1 MLRSLDTRRARA
13 HDAVVK
19 EILADVDRWRRQGR
33 RVALA
38 RVIDVEGSGPRDPG
52 ATMAVSE
59 DGEVAGS
66 VSGGCV
72 EGAVMEAASE
82 SLATGERGLL
92 TFGYSDADAFAVGLT
107 CGGTVHLYI
116 EPLEWA
122 PDVQEV
128 LLAALRDDAPIALA
142 TIVAGKGV
150 GAKLLYRPGEP
161 LIGSLGTP
169 ELDVVAAR
177 DAAGEL
183 AAGSSRL
190 RHYGG
195 RGEIGRD
202 EVSVFIESFV
212 APARMIIFGA
222 VDFTAALVR
231 TARVMGFRVTVCDAR
246 PAFATNARFPLADAV
261 VVDWPDRYLRGLT
274 DALTPRD
281 AVCVLTHDSK
291 FDVPAILAALDTAVG
306 YLGALGSRRTHI
318 DRLARLRGAGV
329 NDGALARLHAPIG
342 LDLGARTPEE
352 TAISIC
358 AEIISVRTGR
368 TDIRPL
374 SDTERPIHDSLVGTT
389 AMGGVGTTAM
399 GGVGTTAMGGVGTP
413 TLARTV

>member
-1 MLRSLDTRRARA
+1 MLRSLDTDGGWAQ
-13 HDAVVK
+13 DAVVK
-19 EILADVDRWRRQGR
+19 EILGDVGRWHQQGR

-38 RVIDVEGSGPRDPG
+38 RVIDVEGSGPREPG

-72 EGAVMEAASE
+72 EGAVMEAALE
-82 SLATGERGLL
+82 TLATGDRGLL

-107 CGGTVHLYI
+107 CGGTVHLYV
-116 EPLEWA
+116 EPLDWA
-122 PDVQEV
+122 PDLHDSFV
-128 LLAALRDDAPIALA
+128 AALIADAPVALA
-142 TIVAGKGV
+142 TVVAGVGV

-161 LIGSLGTP
+161 LIGTLGTP
-169 ELDVVAAR
+169 ELDAVAAR

-195 RGEIGRD
+195 RGEVGRD
-202 EVSVFIESFV
+202 EVAVFIESFV
-212 APARMIIFGA
+212 SPARMIIFGA

-246 PAFATNARFPLADAV
+246 RAFATTARFPLADEV
-261 VVDWPDRYLRGLT
+261 VVAWPDRYLKSLG
-274 DALTPRD
+274 DALTSRD

-291 FDVPAILAALDTAVG
+291 FDVPAIVAALGTGVG
-306 YLGALGSRRTHI
+306 YLGALGSRRTHA
-318 DRLARLRGAGV
+318 DRLARLREAGV
-329 NDGALARLHAPIG
+329 SEGELARLHAPIG

-368 TDIRPL
+368 SDIRPL
-374 SDTERPIHDSLVGTT
+374 TDTERPIHDLLFETPSLT
-389 AMGGVGTTAM
+389 
-399 GGVGTTAMGGVGTP
+399 
-413 TLARTV
+413 RTV

>member
-19 EILADVDRWRRQGR
+19 EILGDVDRWRQQGR

-72 EGAVMEAASE
+72 EGAVMEAALE
-82 SLATGERGLL
+82 SLATGDRGLL

-122 PDVQEV
+122 PDVQDA
-128 LLAALRDDAPIALA
+128 LLAALRADVPVALA
-142 TIVAGKGV
+142 TVVAGRGV

-161 LIGSLGTP
+161 LIGSLGTA

-212 APARMIIFGA
+212 APARMIIVGA

-246 PAFATNARFPLADAV
+246 PAFATNARFPLADEV

-274 DALTPRD
+274 DAL
-281 AVCVLTHDSK
+281 CVLTHDSK
-291 FDVPAILAALDTAVG
+291 FDVPAIVAALDTAVG

-318 DRLARLRGAGV
+318 DRLARLREAGV
-329 NDGALARLHAPIG
+329 SEVDLARLHAPIG

-374 SDTERPIHDSLVGTT
+374 TDSERPIHDSLVGT
-389 AMGGVGTTAM
+389 AMGGVVA
-399 GGVGTTAMGGVGTP
+399 P
-413 TLARTV
+413 TLTRTV

>member
-1 MLRSLDTRRARA
+1 MLRSLDTRGGQA

-19 EILADVDRWRRQGR
+19 EILGDVDRWRQQGR

-38 RVIDVEGSGPRDPG
+38 RVIDVEGSGPREPG

-59 DGEVAGS
+59 NGEVAGS

-72 EGAVMEAASE
+72 EGAVMEAALE
-82 SLATGERGLL
+82 SLATGDRGLL

-107 CGGTVHLYI
+107 CGGTVHLYV
-116 EPLEWA
+116 EPLDW
-122 PDVQEV
+122 PLDVQNALV
-128 LLAALRDDAPIALA
+128 AALTADAPVALA
-142 TIVAGKGV
+142 TVVAGKGV

-161 LIGSLGTP
+161 LIGTLGTA

-177 DAAGEL
+177 DTAGEL

-231 TARVMGFRVTVCDAR
+231 MARVMGFRVTVCDAR
-246 PAFATNARFPLADAV
+246 PAFATAARFPLADEV
-261 VVDWPDRYLRGLT
+261 VVDWPDRHLRGLGE
-274 DALTPRD
+274 ALTPRD

-291 FDVPAILAALDTAVG
+291 FDVPAIVAALETEVG
-306 YLGALGSRRTHI
+306 YLGALGSRRTHV
-318 DRLARLRGAGV
+318 DRLTRLREAGV
-329 NDGALARLHAPIG
+329 GDDGLARLHAPIG

-374 SDTERPIHDSLVGTT
+374 TDTERPIHDSLVGT
-389 AMGGVGTTAM
+389 
-399 GGVGTTAMGGVGTP
+399 P
-413 TLARTV
+413 TLTRTG

>member
-1 MLRSLDTRRARA
+1 MLRSLDTCDGWA

-19 EILADVDRWRRQGR
+19 EILGDVDRWRRQGR

-38 RVIDVEGSGPRDPG
+38 RVIDVEGSGPREPG

-72 EGAVMEAASE
+72 EGAVMEAALE
-82 SLATGERGLL
+82 SLASGERGLL

-116 EPLEWA
+116 EPLDWA
-122 PDVQEV
+122 PDVQDV
-128 LLAALRDDAPIALA
+128 LLAALREDAPVALA
-142 TIVAGKGV
+142 TVVAGKGI
-150 GAKLLYRPGEP
+150 GSKLLYRPGEP
-161 LIGSLGTP
+161 LSGSLGTA

-246 PAFATNARFPLADAV
+246 PAFATHARFPLADEV

-274 DALTPRD
+274 DALTSRD

-291 FDVPAILAALDTAVG
+291 FDVPAIVAALDTGVG
-306 YLGALGSRRTHI
+306 YLGALGSRRTHA
-318 DRLARLRGAGV
+318 DRLARLREAGV
-329 NDGALARLHAPIG
+329 SEGALDRLHAPIG

-374 SDTERPIHDSLVGTT
+374 TDTERPIHDSLT
-389 AMGGVGTTAM
+389 
-399 GGVGTTAMGGVGTP
+399 VGTTAMGGVGTP
-413 TLARTV
+413 ALTGTV

>member
-1 MLRSLDTRRARA
+1 MLRSLDTCRGWA

-19 EILADVDRWRRQGR
+19 EILGDVDRWRQQGR

-38 RVIDVEGSGPRDPG
+38 RVIDVEGSGPREPG

-72 EGAVMEAASE
+72 EGAVMEAALEAIAS
-82 SLATGERGLL
+82 GERGLL

-107 CGGTVHLYI
+107 CGGTVRLYV
-116 EPLEWA
+116 EPLDWA
-122 PDVQEV
+122 PDIQDSLV
-128 LLAALRDDAPIALA
+128 AALVADAPVALA
-142 TIVAGKGV
+142 TVVAGAGV
-150 GAKLLYRPGEP
+150 GAKLLYRTGQP
-161 LIGSLGTP
+161 LIGTLGTP
-169 ELDVVAAR
+169 ELDAVAAR

-246 PAFATNARFPLADAV
+246 PAFATTARFPLADEV
-261 VVDWPDRYLRGLT
+261 VVDWPDRYLKGLG

-291 FDVPAILAALDTAVG
+291 FDVPAIVAALATAVG
-306 YLGALGSRRTHI
+306 YLGALGSRRTHA
-318 DRLARLRGAGV
+318 DRLSRLREAGISEH
-329 NDGALARLHAPIG
+329 DLARLHAPIG

-374 SDTERPIHDSLVGTT
+374 TDTERPIHDALFE
-389 AMGGVGTTAM
+389 
-399 GGVGTTAMGGVGTP
+399 TP
-413 TLARTV
+413 TLTRTV

>member
-1 MLRSLDTRRARA
+1 MLRSLDSCRARA

-19 EILADVDRWRRQGR
+19 EILGDVDRWRLQGR

-38 RVIDVEGSGPRDPG
+38 RVIDVEGSGPREPG
-52 ATMAVSE
+52 ATMAVS
-59 DGEVAGS
+59 DGGEVAGS

-72 EGAVMEAASE
+72 EGAVMEAALE
-82 SLATGERGLL
+82 SLATGDRGLL

-107 CGGTVHLYI
+107 CGGTVHLYV
-116 EPLEWA
+116 EPLDWA
-122 PDVQEV
+122 VDVRDSLV
-128 LLAALRDDAPIALA
+128 AALSANVPVALA
-142 TIVAGKGV
+142 TVVAGAGV

-161 LIGSLGTP
+161 LIGTLGTP

-231 TARVMGFRVTVCDAR
+231 MARVMGFRVTVCDAR
-246 PAFATNARFPLADAV
+246 PAFATTARFPLADEV
-261 VVDWPDRYLRGLT
+261 VVDWPDRYLRGLREP
-274 DALTPRD
+274 LTARD

-291 FDVPAILAALDTAVG
+291 FDVPAIVAALDTEVG
-306 YLGALGSRRTHI
+306 YLGALGSRRTHH
-318 DRLARLRGAGV
+318 DRLTRLREAGITDLGV
-329 NDGALARLHAPIG
+329 ARLHAPIG

-352 TAISIC
+352 TAVSIC

-368 TDIRPL
+368 TDIKPL
-374 SDTERPIHDSLVGTT
+374 TDSDRPIHDALL
-389 AMGGVGTTAM
+389 
-399 GGVGTTAMGGVGTP
+399 GTP
-413 TLARTV
+413 TLTRTA

>member
-1 MLRSLDTRRARA
+1 MLRSLDTCGGRA

-19 EILADVDRWRRQGR
+19 EILGDIDRWRREGR
-33 RVALA
+33 RIALA
-38 RVIDVEGSGPRDPG
+38 RVIDVEGSGPREPG

-72 EGAVMEAASE
+72 EGAVMEAALE
-82 SLATGERGLL
+82 NLGTGERGLI
-92 TFGYSDADAFAVGLT
+92 TFGYSDEDAFAVGLT
-107 CGGTVHLYI
+107 CGGTVHLYV
-116 EPLEWA
+116 EPLDWA
-122 PDVQEV
+122 PDVQDV
-128 LLAALRDDAPIALA
+128 LLAALRADAPVALA
-142 TIVAGKGV
+142 TVVAGKGV
-150 GAKLLYRPGEP
+150 GAKLVYRPGEP
-161 LIGSLGTP
+161 LIGTLGTP

-183 AAGSSRL
+183 AAGSSRV

-231 TARVMGFRVTVCDAR
+231 MARVMGFRVTVCDAR
-246 PAFATNARFPLADAV
+246 PAFATNARFPLADEV
-261 VVDWPDRYLRGLT
+261 VVDWPDRYLKGLT
-274 DALTPRD
+274 DALTSRD

-291 FDVPAILAALDTAVG
+291 FDVPAIVAALDTAVG
-306 YLGALGSRRTHI
+306 YLGALGSRRTHV
-318 DRLARLRGAGV
+318 DRLARLREAGV
-329 NDGALARLHAPIG
+329 SESALARLHAPIG

-368 TDIRPL
+368 TDIHPL
-374 SDTERPIHDSLVGTT
+374 TDTERPIHDSLI
-389 AMGGVGTTAM
+389 
-399 GGVGTTAMGGVGTP
+399 GTP
-413 TLARTV
+413 TLTRTV

>member
-1 MLRSLDTRRARA
+1 MLRSLDTCGARA
-13 HDAVVK
+13 HAAVVK
-19 EILADVDRWRRQGR
+19 EILSDIDRWRREGR

-38 RVIDVEGSGPRDPG
+38 RVVDVEGSGPREPG
-52 ATMAVSE
+52 ATMAVCE

-72 EGAVMEAASE
+72 EGAVMEAALE
-82 SLATGERGLL
+82 SLATGDRGLL

-107 CGGTVHLYI
+107 CGGTVHLYV
-116 EPLEWA
+116 ETLDWA
-122 PDVQEV
+122 PAV
-128 LLAALRDDAPIALA
+128 LDALVAALAADEPVALA
-142 TIVAGKGV
+142 TVVAGTRV

-161 LIGSLGTP
+161 LIGSLGTA

-177 DAAGEL
+177 DVAGEL
-183 AAGSSRL
+183 AAGSSRV

-231 TARVMGFRVTVCDAR
+231 MASVMGFRVTVCDAR
-246 PAFATNARFPLADAV
+246 PAFATQARFPLAHEV
-261 VVDWPDRYLRGLT
+261 IVDWPDRYLKGLP
-274 DALTPRD
+274 DPLTPRD

-291 FDVPAILAALDTAVG
+291 FDVPAIVAALDTAVG
-306 YLGALGSRRTHI
+306 YLGALGSRRTHV
-318 DRLARLRGAGV
+318 DRLARLREAGV
-329 NDGALARLHAPIG
+329 NESGLARLHAPIG

-374 SDTERPIHDSLVGTT
+374 TDSGRPIHDAL
-389 AMGGVGTTAM
+389 
-399 GGVGTTAMGGVGTP
+399 VGTTAMGGVGTP
-413 TLARTV
+413 TLTSAV

>member
-1 MLRSLDTRRARA
+1 MLRSLDTRGGQA

-19 EILADVDRWRRQGR
+19 EILGDVDRWRRQGR

-38 RVIDVEGSGPRDPG
+38 RVIDVEGSGPREPG
-52 ATMAVSE
+52 ATMAVSA

-72 EGAVMEAASE
+72 EGAVMEAALE
-82 SLATGERGLL
+82 SLATGDRGLL

-107 CGGTVHLYI
+107 CGGTVHLYV
-116 EPLEWA
+116 EPLDW
-122 PDVQEV
+122 PLDVQDALV
-128 LLAALRDDAPIALA
+128 AALTADAPVALA
-142 TIVAGKGV
+142 TVVAGKGV

-161 LIGSLGTP
+161 LIGTLGTA

-177 DAAGEL
+177 DTAGEL

-231 TARVMGFRVTVCDAR
+231 MARVMGFRVTVCDAR
-246 PAFATNARFPLADAV
+246 PAFATAARFPLADEV
-261 VVDWPDRYLRGLT
+261 VVDWPDRYLRGVRE
-274 DALTPRD
+274 ALTPRD

-291 FDVPAILAALDTAVG
+291 FDVPAIVAALETEVG
-306 YLGALGSRRTHI
+306 YLGALGSRRTHV
-318 DRLARLRGAGV
+318 DRLTRLREAGV
-329 NDGALARLHAPIG
+329 GDEGLARLHAPIG

-374 SDTERPIHDSLVGTT
+374 TDTERPIHDSLVGT
-389 AMGGVGTTAM
+389 
-399 GGVGTTAMGGVGTP
+399 P
-413 TLARTV
+413 TLTRTG

>member
-1 MLRSLDTRRARA
+1 MLRSLDTRGAQA

-19 EILADVDRWRRQGR
+19 EILGDVDRWRRQGR

-38 RVIDVEGSGPRDPG
+38 RVIDVEGSGPREPG

-72 EGAVMEAASE
+72 EGAVMEAALE
-82 SLATGERGLL
+82 SLATGDRGLL

-107 CGGTVHLYI
+107 CGGTVHLYV
-116 EPLEWA
+116 EPLDW
-122 PDVQEV
+122 PLDVQDALV
-128 LLAALRDDAPIALA
+128 AALTADAPVALA
-142 TIVAGKGV
+142 TVVAGKGV

-161 LIGSLGTP
+161 LIGTLGTA

-177 DAAGEL
+177 DTAGEL

-231 TARVMGFRVTVCDAR
+231 MARVMGFRVTVCDAR
-246 PAFATNARFPLADAV
+246 PAFATAARFPLADEV
-261 VVDWPDRYLRGLT
+261 VVDWPDRYLRGLRE
-274 DALTPRD
+274 ALTPRD

-291 FDVPAILAALDTAVG
+291 FDVPAIVAALETEVG
-306 YLGALGSRRTHI
+306 YLGALGSRRTHV
-318 DRLARLRGAGV
+318 DRLTRLREAGV
-329 NDGALARLHAPIG
+329 NDQGLARLHAPIG

-374 SDTERPIHDSLVGTT
+374 TDTERPIHDSLVGT
-389 AMGGVGTTAM
+389 
-399 GGVGTTAMGGVGTP
+399 P
-413 TLARTV
+413 TLTRTG

>member
-1 MLRSLDTRRARA
+1 
-13 HDAVVK
+13 VVK
-19 EILADVDRWRRQGR
+19 EILGDLDRWRRQGR

-38 RVIDVEGSGPRDPG
+38 RVIDVEGSGPREPG

-72 EGAVMEAASE
+72 EGAVMEAALG
-82 SLATGERGLL
+82 SLATGDRGLL
-92 TFGYSDADAFAVGLT
+92 TFGYSDADALAVGLT
-107 CGGTVHLYI
+107 CGGTVHLYV
-116 EPLEWA
+116 EPLDWA
-122 PDVQEV
+122 PDVENA
-128 LLAALRDDAPIALA
+128 LIAALNADAPAALA
-142 TIVAGKGV
+142 TVVAGAGV
-150 GAKLLYRPGEP
+150 GTKLLYRPGEP
-161 LIGSLGTP
+161 VIGTLGTA

-231 TARVMGFRVTVCDAR
+231 MARVMGFRVTVCDAR
-246 PAFATNARFPLADAV
+246 PAFATKARFPLADEV
-261 VVDWPDRYLRGLT
+261 VVDWPDRHLKGLQ

-291 FDVPAILAALDTAVG
+291 FDVPAIVAALDTAVG
-306 YLGALGSRRTHI
+306 YLGALGSRRTHV
-318 DRLARLRGAGV
+318 DRLARLREAGV
-329 NDGALARLHAPIG
+329 SDRELARLHAPIG

-374 SDTERPIHDSLVGTT
+374 TDSERPIHDALF
-389 AMGGVGTTAM
+389 
-399 GGVGTTAMGGVGTP
+399 GTP
-413 TLARTV
+413 TAGSPSTGQDEGHLVRS

>member
-19 EILADVDRWRRQGR
+19 EILGDVDRWRRQGR

-38 RVIDVEGSGPRDPG
+38 RVIDVEGSGPREPG

-72 EGAVMEAASE
+72 EGAVMEAALE
-82 SLATGERGLL
+82 TLAGGERGLL

-107 CGGTVHLYI
+107 CGGTVHLFV
-116 EPLEWA
+116 EPLDWSF
-122 PDVQEV
+122 DVEN
-128 LLAALRDDAPIALA
+128 ALVTALNADAPVALA
-142 TIVAGKGV
+142 TIVAGTGV

-161 LIGSLGTP
+161 LIGTLGTA

-231 TARVMGFRVTVCDAR
+231 MAGVMGFRVTVCDAR
-246 PAFATNARFPLADAV
+246 PAFATKARFPLADEV
-261 VVDWPDRYLRGLT
+261 VVDWPDRYLRGLR

-291 FDVPAILAALDTAVG
+291 FDVPAIVAALDTAVG
-306 YLGALGSRRTHI
+306 YLGALGSRRTHL
-318 DRLARLRGAGV
+318 DRLTRLRDAGV
-329 NDGALARLHAPIG
+329 GDDGLARLHAPIG

-368 TDIRPL
+368 KDIKPLTD
-374 SDTERPIHDSLVGTT
+374 SERPIHDSLI
-389 AMGGVGTTAM
+389 
-399 GGVGTTAMGGVGTP
+399 GTP
-413 TLARTV
+413 TLTSAV

>member
-1 MLRSLDTRRARA
+1 MLRSLDTCRGRAD
-13 HDAVVK
+13 DAVVK
-19 EILADVDRWRRQGR
+19 EILGDIDRWRRQGR

-38 RVIDVEGSGPRDPG
+38 RVIDVEGSGPREPG

-72 EGAVMEAASE
+72 EGAVMEAALE
-82 SLATGERGLL
+82 SLATGDRGLL

-107 CGGTVHLYI
+107 CGGTVHLYV
-116 EPLEWA
+116 EPLDWA
-122 PDVQEV
+122 PDVHIALV
-128 LLAALRDDAPIALA
+128 AALADDAPVALA
-142 TIVAGKGV
+142 TVVAGTGV

-177 DAAGEL
+177 DVAGEL

-231 TARVMGFRVTVCDAR
+231 MAGVMGFRVTVCDAR
-246 PAFATNARFPLADAV
+246 PAFATTARFPLAHQV
-261 VVDWPDRYLRGLT
+261 VVDWPDRYLRGLREP
-274 DALTPRD
+274 LTQRD

-291 FDVPAILAALDTAVG
+291 FDVPAIIAALETDVG
-306 YLGALGSRRTHI
+306 YLGALGSRRTHV
-318 DRLARLRGAGV
+318 DRLARLREAGV
-329 NDGALARLHAPIG
+329 SDRELARLHAPIG

-368 TDIRPL
+368 TDIKPL
-374 SDTERPIHDSLVGTT
+374 TDSERPIHDAFL
-389 AMGGVGTTAM
+389 
-399 GGVGTTAMGGVGTP
+399 GTP
-413 TLARTV
+413 TLTSAV

>member
-1 MLRSLDTRRARA
+1 MLRSLDTCRARA
-13 HDAVVK
+13 HHAVVK
-19 EILADVDRWRRQGR
+19 EILGDLDRWRRQGR
-33 RVALA
+33 RMALA
-38 RVIDVEGSGPRDPG
+38 RVIDVEGSGPREPG

-72 EGAVMEAASE
+72 EGAVMEAALD
-82 SLATGERGLL
+82 SLATGDRGLL
-92 TFGYSDADAFAVGLT
+92 TFGYSDADALAVGLT
-107 CGGTVHLYI
+107 CGGTVHLYV
-116 EPLEWA
+116 EPLDWA
-122 PDVQEV
+122 PDVQDALV
-128 LLAALRDDAPIALA
+128 AALNADEPVALA
-142 TIVAGKGV
+142 TVVAGAGV
-150 GAKLLYRPGEP
+150 GAKLLYLPGEP
-161 LIGSLGTP
+161 PIGTLGTA

-231 TARVMGFRVTVCDAR
+231 MARVMGFRVTVCDAR
-246 PAFATNARFPLADAV
+246 PAFATKARFPLADEV
-261 VVDWPDRYLRGLT
+261 VVDWPDRYLRGLR

-291 FDVPAILAALDTAVG
+291 FDVPAIVAALDTEVG
-306 YLGALGSRRTHI
+306 YLGALGSRRTHV
-318 DRLARLRGAGV
+318 DRLARLREVGV
-329 NDGALARLHAPIG
+329 SDLGLARLHAPIG

-374 SDTERPIHDSLVGTT
+374 TDSERPIHDTLLATSTLTWT
-389 AMGGVGTTAM
+389 A
-399 GGVGTTAMGGVGTP
+399 
-413 TLARTV
+413 

>member
-1 MLRSLDTRRARA
+1 M
-13 HDAVVK
+13 K
-19 EILADVDRWRRQGR
+19 EILGDVEQWRRQGR

-38 RVIDVEGSGPRDPG
+38 RVIDVEGSGPRQPG
-52 ATMAVSE
+52 AAMAVSE

-72 EGAVMEAASE
+72 EGAVMEAALE
-82 SLATGERGLL
+82 SLASGERGLL

-107 CGGTVHLYI
+107 CGGTVHLYV
-116 EPLEWA
+116 EPLDWA
-122 PDVQEV
+122 PNVQHV
-128 LLAALRDDAPIALA
+128 LLAALREDAPIALA
-142 TIVAGKGV
+142 TVVAGKGV
-150 GAKLLYRPGEP
+150 GSKLLYRPGEP
-161 LIGSLGTP
+161 LIGSLGTA

-190 RHYGG
+190 RHYGE
-195 RGEIGRD
+195 RGQIGRD

-246 PAFATNARFPLADAV
+246 PAFATNARFPLADEV

-274 DALTPRD
+274 DALTSRD

-291 FDVPAILAALDTAVG
+291 FDVPAIVAALDTEVG
-306 YLGALGSRRTHI
+306 YLGALGSRRTHA
-318 DRLARLRGAGV
+318 DRLARLREVGV
-329 NDGALARLHAPIG
+329 SEGALDRLHAPIG

-368 TDIRPL
+368 NDIRPL
-374 SDTERPIHDSLVGTT
+374 TDTERPIHDSLVGTT

-399 GGVGTTAMGGVGTP
+399 GGVGATALT
-413 TLARTV
+413 RTV

>member
-19 EILADVDRWRRQGR
+19 EILGDVDRWRQQGR

-38 RVIDVEGSGPRDPG
+38 RVIDVEGSGPRGPG

-72 EGAVMEAASE
+72 EGAVMEAALE
-82 SLATGERGLL
+82 SLGTGERGLL

-107 CGGTVHLYI
+107 CGGTVHLYV
-116 EPLEWA
+116 EPLDWS
-122 PDVQEV
+122 PDIQDSLV
-128 LLAALRDDAPIALA
+128 AALMADAPVALA
-142 TIVAGKGV
+142 TVVAGRNV
-150 GAKLLYRPGEP
+150 GAKLLYRPGEVFV
-161 LIGSLGTP
+161 GTLGTP
-169 ELDVVAAR
+169 QLDVVAGR

-183 AAGSSRL
+183 AAGSSRV

-246 PAFATNARFPLADAV
+246 PAFATNARFPLADEV
-261 VVDWPDRYLRGLT
+261 VIDWPDRYLKGLL

-291 FDVPAILAALDTAVG
+291 FDVPAIVAALDTQVG
-306 YLGALGSRRTHI
+306 YLGALGSRRTHA
-318 DRLARLRGAGV
+318 DRSARLREAGV
-329 NDGALARLHAPIG
+329 SEGEMARLHAPIG

-374 SDTERPIHDSLVGTT
+374 TGTERPIHDPLL
-389 AMGGVGTTAM
+389 
-399 GGVGTTAMGGVGTP
+399 GTP
-413 TLARTV
+413 SLIRAV